1 MRNHINLRFLLA
13 LLCLAACSAIAV
25 GGDFTAGSAG
35 GPPAWV
41 GKLFV
46 RINESDTWIPL
57 SGIEYGAPQGWSLS
71 STYVHYLG
79 GDLTTSD
86 RQYALAVTV
95 SPGSDGARINAGLAA
110 YGIGHAL
117 VVAELDLAVLRTW
130 GDPVIADSHSTYV
143 GVEAKL
149 SMLLGGAVGYYR
161 RVGHDAAGHTDSFF
175 GVRYRI
181 ALW

>member
-1 MRNHINLRFLLA
+1 MNNHVNPCFLLV
-13 LLCLAACSAIAV
+13 LLCLIACSGIAAA
-25 GGDFTAGSAG
+25 GDFIASADG

-57 SGIEYGAPQGWSLS
+57 SGIEYGAPQGRSLS
-71 STYVHYLG
+71 STYVHYLS
-79 GDLTTSD
+79 GDLTNSS
-86 RQYALAVTV
+86 RQYALAVTA
-95 SPGSDGARINAGLAA
+95 SPGSDGARLSAGLAA

-130 GDPVIADSHSTYV
+130 GDPVIAHSHSTYV

-161 RVGHDAAGHTDSFF
+161 RVGHDEAGRKDSFF

>member
-1 MRNHINLRFLLA
+1 MSKFATFGFLLG
-13 LLCLAACSAIAV
+13 LFLAVAAGCAASDQ
-25 GGDFTAGSAG
+25 GFSAGSG

-71 STYVHYLG
+71 STYVRYLS
-79 GDLTTSD
+79 GDLTTSN
-86 RQYALAVTV
+86 RQYAFAVTV
-95 SPGSDGARINAGLAA
+95 SPGSDGARISAGLAA

-161 RVGHDAAGHTDSFF
+161 RVGHDEAGRTDSFF
-175 GVRYRI
+175 GIRYRI